1 MEALAA
7 FGLAANIAQFAEL
20 GYKTAKTM
28 REVYRSIDG
37 LTAEH
42 TDFKDAAKQV
52 KAISTE
58 LKKKVGTVGSNS
70 ELEGL
75 LQKSIDACDALLKE
89 VDGLKFDGG
98 SAYVGER
105 LAKLMMAMWAI
116 RRKRKVEALN
126 SRIVEI
132 RQRLLLAIQNLILEQ
147 GGEVMQSLDG
157 LSDTVKQSQEWHK
170 THAALLDTKLQ
181 ELGSQLAAR
190 KSWEK
195 SHDDAFMGFS
205 RSLVNF
211 VDQWRN
217 HSTISEILKS
227 LHFKQLRERQSD
239 IPTAHKNT
247 FQWMFNDDGGKEFRT
262 WLGGPSKGTFWITGK
277 AGSGKST
284 LIKFLLEHPETK
296 RLLEQWATSSGH
308 KPLLLVSHFFWSRG
322 GKLQRA
328 HEGLLRTMLFQIL
341 VAHPELIKKVCPQRF
356 LPFRCLDSW
365 TFKELRDVFGELAK
379 IKSLPARIFVF
390 VDGLDEFE
398 GEPAEI
404 IDTVRE
410 ISSCGDIK
418 LCCSSRPWPQFEKAF
433 ESAAGRIN
441 VHQLTKNDIRRYV
454 DDCFGEDHK
463 YQNLCKEAPS
473 EAGNLVEA
481 VASRAEGV
489 FFWVFLVV
497 KDLLRGLDHGD
508 SLKIMHQ
515 RLDRLP
521 SDLNEFFATMLQSIE
536 GVYHDEASLIF
547 QCLLVFD
554 SALPVALFTAMHE
567 LEGLFEDLKRR
578 AFFGNPG
585 VKSNWARRKRAQWTR
600 PLVDPYLEY
609 KHAEDGYVGSADYV
623 AKRVYGQ
630 DELQTTAQRIRH
642 RCRDLVQVWDST
654 EKIEGWRPRVGF
666 IHRTVVDFLS
676 ASDSHAL
683 LPTPNPPGYR
693 DFVLA
698 RSYLECAMAFCRS
711 PEVFCECIKSVLYL
725 AAAEDS
731 DRTIFVLFKLEWF
744 FSILP
749 SDFQQGREL
758 RSIGYEDIW
767 TKEVLPDS
775 PRAIVLRQVVSRLG
789 LVKLWR
795 LLPNAEPHH
804 TDWKRIFFE
813 ALQPVLNT
821 NVHGDPDFP
830 GSKIIDLA
838 ALRYLINMAMEALG
852 LADTQALFN
861 QDQSIQFVRNHDYL
875 VPGVKYQFTAFERLF
890 WSPFSEEHNLWTPN
904 ASSGNSLWECF
915 LQCLQ
920 GHQAPDNGFEVCKL
934 LLECHL
940 GSKAAVARMGK
951 PGCIIGIEEGTSGD
965 VESDLRAAE
974 SWFQKIYGN
983 TRALQ
988 LRRLLEQ
995 QQDIVGSLSP
1005 SL

>member
-296 RLLEQWATSSGH
+296 RLLEQWATSSAH

-379 IKSLPARIFVF
+379 INSLPSRIFVF

-404 IDTVRE
+404 IDAVRE

-418 LCCSSRPWPQFEKAF
+418 LCCSSRPWTQFEEAF

-441 VHQLTKNDIRRYV
+441 VHQLTENDIRRYV
-454 DDCFGEDHK
+454 DDCFGDDHK
-463 YQNLCKEAPS
+463 YQNLCREAPS
-473 EAGNLVEA
+473 EASNLVEA

-508 SLKIMHQ
+508 SLKIMRQ

-567 LEGLFEDLKRR
+567 LEELFEDLKRG
-578 AFFGNPG
+578 AFFGNLGIQSNTTPQ
-585 VKSNWARRKRAQWTR
+585 SNWARRKRAQGAR
-600 PLVDPYLEY
+600 PPVDPYPKY
-609 KHAEDGYVGSADYV
+609 KDAENSFGRRMQRSTAYS
-623 AKRVYGQ
+623 AKRVYNH
-630 DELQTTAQRIRH
+630 DELQKTAQRIRH

-654 EKIEGWRPRVGF
+654 EETELWRPRVGF

-683 LPTPNPPGYR
+683 LPTSNPPGYR

-698 RSYLECAMAFCRS
+698 RSYLQCAMVFCQS
-711 PEVFCECIKSVLYL
+711 SEVFCECIKSVLYL
-725 AAAEDS
+725 AADDDS
-731 DRTIFVLFKLEWF
+731 DRAIFVLF
-744 FSILP
+744 
-749 SDFQQGREL
+749 
-758 RSIGYEDIW
+758 
-767 TKEVLPDS
+767 
-775 PRAIVLRQVVSRLG
+775 G
-789 LVKLWR
+789 L
-795 LLPNAEPHH
+795 
-804 TDWKRIFFE
+804 
-813 ALQPVLNT
+813 
-821 NVHGDPDFP
+821 
-830 GSKIIDLA
+830 
-838 ALRYLINMAMEALG
+838 
-852 LADTQALFN
+852 
-861 QDQSIQFVRNHDYL
+861 
-875 VPGVKYQFTAFERLF
+875 ERLF
-890 WSPFSEEHNLWTPN
+890 HILLSDFEQNSIIEGSGAELESFSHITLLAGQWRFWAWRAPKLYLTKI
-904 ASSGNSLWECF
+904 
-915 LQCLQ
+915 
-920 GHQAPDNGFEVCKL
+920 QA
-934 LLECHL
+934 
-940 GSKAAVARMGK
+940 
-951 PGCIIGIEEGTSGD
+951 
-965 VESDLRAAE
+965 
-974 SWFQKIYGN
+974 
-983 TRALQ
+983 
-988 LRRLLEQ
+988 
-995 QQDIVGSLSP
+995 VGSCPTASINSCPAANINSYHSRDFFGPHFLRNTISGP
-1005 SL
+1005 QTIAQTVVFGNAFSSVSKVIRLQTMVLKFANSC